1 MEETTRALHSAPRE
15 STPPNPSVESCD
27 RAGTNADPGD
37 AEKCYLDT
45 VSQSAHAVS
54 PHRSIRSLGQSLRRT
69 HHAAHTSMTPDSSKQ
84 FRVGIVGAGYVS
96 EFHIK
101 ALKRLPHV
109 RIVGIC
115 DLHEAS
121 AKATAQ
127 RFGISSH
134 ASLKV
139 MAGEGLDVVHV
150 LTPPRCHVDVALEAL
165 SLGCHVLV
173 EKPLATSVEDCDR
186 LIAESQ
192 ARGLRVGVNH
202 SLLGDPFVRRALTL
216 VKAGAIGE
224 VLTVDYSRS
233 SNYPSYRRGLPP
245 PQYREGGYLFRD
257 LGVHGLYLVREFLG
271 PIEDVRAE
279 FRSSGVEGS
288 DHNMSFDEWRALA
301 QCAKGTASI
310 QLSWNAKPLQHQLI
324 IQGTRGTLRM
334 DLFAMYL
341 TRRRHL
347 PIPKAAERFINA
359 LVESISS
366 ATQLSWNAAL
376 FVAGQIQPYQG
387 LHNFVAKFYESLSR
401 NDVDSGLERAR
412 EVVRWT
418 EQVARDADHAKS
430 KYNSQYQTGHRPAF
444 VVTGANGLLGRALVK
459 RLIQE
464 EEFVRVFVRRLPPPE
479 ILHNPRVEVVL
490 GDLSDRQAVD
500 RAVQEATAVFH
511 IGAAMGGGWAA
522 HEAATIM
529 GTRNVVDACLAHHVP
544 KMIYVSSLAV
554 IARNGHHSN
563 GLVTESAPLEPEP
576 QQRGYYTLAKL
587 EAERIVRDAA
597 QDKGLPAI
605 VLRPG
610 QIWTASGPLLSP
622 AVGIRAGNHMVVIGD
637 DSNLLPM
644 VHVDD
649 VAEAMVLAAQSRFS
663 QCELFQIVDNELMS
677 RKELLRLY
685 IRAREPQLKAI
696 HIPLNLACFFAGCVE
711 RLADLLGRP
720 APVSPYRL
728 RSSFAPRVFDCT
740 KAREQLGWLPRAH
753 TRTALRELLT
763 PVRVLPR
770 PS

>member
-1 MEETTRALHSAPRE
+1 
-15 STPPNPSVESCD
+15 
-27 RAGTNADPGD
+27 
-37 AEKCYLDT
+37 
-45 VSQSAHAVS
+45 
-54 PHRSIRSLGQSLRRT
+54 
-69 HHAAHTSMTPDSSKQ
+69 
-84 FRVGIVGAGYVS
+84 VS

-109 RIVGIC
+109 RIVGIS
-115 DLHEAS
+115 DLNEAN
-121 AKATAQ
+121 AKATAE
-127 RFGISSH
+127 RLGIASH
-134 ASLKV
+134 ASLKE

-192 ARGLRVGVNH
+192 TRGLRVCVNH
-202 SLLGDPFVRRALTL
+202 SLLGDPFVRRALAL

-279 FRSSGVEGS
+279 FHSSGVKGS
-288 DHNMSFDEWRALA
+288 DPNMSFDEWRALV
-301 QCAKGTASI
+301 QCTKGTASI
-310 QLSWNAKPLQHQLI
+310 QLSWNARPLQHQLI
-324 IQGTRGTLRM
+324 IQGTRGTLRL

-341 TRRRHL
+341 TLRRHL

-359 LVESISS
+359 LMESISS
-366 ATQLSWNAAL
+366 ATQLSCNAAL
-376 FVAGQIQPYQG
+376 FVAGRIQPYQG
-387 LHNFVAKFYESLSR
+387 LHNFVAAFYESLSR
-401 NDVDSGLERAR
+401 NDVDAGLEQAR

-430 KYNSQYQTGHRPAF
+430 KFTSQYQTGHRPAA

-464 EEFVRVFVRRLPPPE
+464 EEFVRLFVRRLPPPE
-479 ILHNPRVEVVL
+479 ILDHPRVEVVL
-490 GDLSDRQAVD
+490 GDLSDRQAVH
-500 RAVQEATAVFH
+500 RAVEEATAVFH
-511 IGAAMGGGWAA
+511 IGAAMGGGWAT

-544 KMIYVSSLAV
+544 KMVYVSSLAV
-554 IARNGHHSN
+554 IDRNGHHSN

-576 QQRGYYTLAKL
+576 QQRGHYTLAKL
-587 EAERIVRDAA
+587 EAERIVRTAA
-597 QDKGLPAI
+597 QDQGLPVI

-610 QIWTASGPLLSP
+610 QIWTESGPLISP
-622 AVGIRAGNHMVVIGD
+622 AVGIRAGNHMIVIGD

-649 VAEAMVLAAQSRFS
+649 VVDAIVLAAQSTFR
-663 QCELFQIVDNELMS
+663 QCELFQIVDNELIS

-685 IRAREPQLKAI
+685 IRAREPRLKAT
-696 HIPLNLACFFAGCVE
+696 HIPLNLACLLAGCVE
-711 RLADLLGRP
+711 RLADMLGRP

>member
-1 MEETTRALHSAPRE
+1 
-15 STPPNPSVESCD
+15 
-27 RAGTNADPGD
+27 
-37 AEKCYLDT
+37 
-45 VSQSAHAVS
+45 
-54 PHRSIRSLGQSLRRT
+54 
-69 HHAAHTSMTPDSSKQ
+69 MTPDPSRQ

-101 ALKRLPHV
+101 TLKRLPHV
-109 RIVGIC
+109 RIVGIS
-115 DLHEAS
+115 DRDEAS

-127 RFGISSH
+127 RFGISSY
-134 ASLKV
+134 ACLKV

-150 LTPPRCHVDVALEAL
+150 LTPPRCHADVALEAL

-192 ARGLRVGVNH
+192 ARGLRVCVNH
-202 SLLGDPFVRRALTL
+202 SLLGDPFVRRALAL

-257 LGVHGLYLVREFLG
+257 LGVHGLYLAREFLG
-271 PIEDVRAE
+271 PIEDVCAE
-279 FRSSGVEGS
+279 FHSSGVKGS
-288 DHNMSFDEWRALA
+288 DPNISFDEWRALVR
-301 QCAKGTASI
+301 CTKGTANI

-324 IQGTRGTLRM
+324 VQGTRGTLRA

-347 PIPKAAERFINA
+347 PIPKAAERFVNA
-359 LVESISS
+359 LAESISS
-366 ATQLSWNAAL
+366 ATQLSWNAAR

-387 LHNFVAKFYESLSR
+387 LHNFIAAFYKALFR
-401 NDVDSGLERAR
+401 NEADAGLEQAR

-418 EQVARDADHAKS
+418 EQAARDADHAKS
-430 KYNSQYQTGHRPAF
+430 KSISPYQTGHWPAV

-464 EEFVRVFVRRLPPPE
+464 EEFVRLFVRRLPPPE

-490 GDLSDRQAVD
+490 GDLSDRDAVD
-500 RAVQEATAVFH
+500 RAVADSTAVFH
-511 IGAAMGGGWAA
+511 VGAAMDGGWAA
-522 HEAATIM
+522 HEAATIA
-529 GTRNVVDACLAHHVP
+529 GTRNVVDACLTHHVP

-554 IARNGHHSN
+554 IDRAAHLSN

-576 QQRGYYTLAKL
+576 QQRGHYTLAKL
-587 EAERIVRDAA
+587 EAERIVREAA
-597 QDKGLPAI
+597 QDRGLPVI

-610 QIWTASGPLLSP
+610 QIWTASGPLISP
-622 AVGIRAGNHMVVIGD
+622 AVGIRAGNYLVVIGD

-649 VAEAMVLAAQSRFS
+649 VVEAIVLAAQSTFC

-677 RKELLRLY
+677 REELLRLY
-685 IRAREPQLKAI
+685 IRAREPRLKAT

-711 RLADLLGRP
+711 WLADLLGRR
-720 APVSPYRL
+720 SPISAYRF

-753 TRTALRELLT
+753 TRTALRELLR
-763 PVRVLPR
+763 PVQVLPR
-770 PS
+770 HP